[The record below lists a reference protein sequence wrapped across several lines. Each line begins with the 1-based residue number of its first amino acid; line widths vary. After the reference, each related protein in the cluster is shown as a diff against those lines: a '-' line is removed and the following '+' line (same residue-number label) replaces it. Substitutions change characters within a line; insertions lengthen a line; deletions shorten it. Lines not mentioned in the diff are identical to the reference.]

1 MPQALS
7 KRSSERYPFVA
18 SCVATETR
26 SSVRISARTSDLG
39 PGGCYIDTIAHFP
52 VGTDLVLG
60 VKRDGKTLTIEAR
73 VVFSQAGIGI
83 GLSFTTAT
91 PDQQALLDQWI
102 VELSGEPIAKP
113 ATGSELHEAAAKDT
127 ENHTLPVM
135 NELILLLLQKGV
147 LNEAEGKSLLQKLK
161 EKRS

>member
-1 MPQALS
+1 VCESVHELPILAL
-7 KRSSERYPFVA
+7 
-18 SCVATETR
+18 
-26 SSVRISARTSDLG
+26 
-39 PGGCYIDTIAHFP
+39 GGCYIDTIAHFP

-83 GLSFTTAT
+83 RLSFAAAM

-102 VELSGEPIAKP
+102 VKLSGEPIATP

-127 ENHTLPVM
+127 ENHALPMM
-135 NELILLLLQKGV
+135 NELILLLFKRATERSRREV
-147 LNEAEGKSLLQKLK
+147 VAAETQGKAKLVRT
-161 EKRS
+161 EG